1 MRERM
6 PASGRAIRDV
16 SGALLEHGVLPGEE
30 VHRIVREAEP
40 EGTAARTPVSS
51 SPGSPRDDSWSRTC
65 LATASAVSFT
75 AERGQFVAT
84 TDDGASGDQWSLA
97 CPRG

>member
-1 MRERM
+1 M
-6 PASGRAIRDV
+6 
-16 SGALLEHGVLPGEE
+16 
-30 VHRIVREAEP
+30 HRIVREAEP

-84 TDDGASGDQWSLA
+84 TDDGASGDAMVVGVPAGVIGPTAAARAGSSLA
-97 CPRG
+97 RVGVAVG